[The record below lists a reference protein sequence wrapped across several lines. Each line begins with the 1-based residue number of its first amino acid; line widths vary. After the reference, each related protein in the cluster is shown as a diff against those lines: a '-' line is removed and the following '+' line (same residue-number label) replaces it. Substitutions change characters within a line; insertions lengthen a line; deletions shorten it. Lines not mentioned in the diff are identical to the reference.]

1 MKLLLTILILLAVQF
16 SFAQNDKLGTWNI
29 VNFKYNADQKWSVW
43 AESQTRSQLFF
54 NHFFYYEI
62 KGGIGYSINKNFSF
76 LFGTGRYATYSNDGN
91 FKKPFANEEF
101 RLWQQITMN
110 QYLDRLK
117 FEHRYRIEQRWLS
130 NGGYRNRFRYRLNV
144 VLPLKN
150 KRLDPKTFY
159 LTAFEEVFLT
169 NKAPYFERNRIF
181 GGFGYKFN
189 NAFVLQPGYI
199 YQFDYRADNTKSGK
213 GFFQVALFIEL
224 EKHKSFNEKLPA
236 SVD

>member
-1 MKLLLTILILLAVQF
+1 MRLIPTFFILLSVQF

-29 VNFKYNADQKWSVW
+29 VNFKYNTDQKWSVW

-54 NHFFYYEI
+54 NNFFYYEI
-62 KGGIGYSINKNFSF
+62 KGGFGYSIDKNFSL

-101 RLWQQITMN
+101 RLWEQVTMN

-117 FEHRYRIEQRWLS
+117 FEHRYRIEQRWLA
-130 NGGYRNRFRYRLNV
+130 NGGYRNRFRYRLNA

-159 LTAFEEVFLT
+159 LTAFDEVFLT
-169 NKAPYFERNRIF
+169 NVAPYFERNRIF
-181 GGFGYKFN
+181 GGVGYKFN
-189 NAFVLQPGYI
+189 SAFVLQPGYI

-224 EKHKSFNEKLPA
+224 EKHKSFHEKLPS

>member
-76 LFGTGRYATYSNDGN
+76 LLGTGRYATYSNDGN

-117 FEHRYRIEQRWLS
+117 FEHRYRIEQRWLT

-169 NKAPYFERNRIF
+169 NEAPYFERNRIF

>member
-1 MKLLLTILILLAVQF
+1 MKLLLTILVLLTVQF

-117 FEHRYRIEQRWLS
+117 FEHRYRIEQRWLT

>member
-1 MKLLLTILILLAVQF
+1 MKLLLTILVLLTVQF

>member
-1 MKLLLTILILLAVQF
+1 MKLLLTILVLLTVQF

-159 LTAFEEVFLT
+159 LTAFEEG
-169 NKAPYFERNRIF
+169 EHR
-181 GGFGYKFN
+181 
-189 NAFVLQPGYI
+189 
-199 YQFDYRADNTKSGK
+199 
-213 GFFQVALFIEL
+213 
-224 EKHKSFNEKLPA
+224 
-236 SVD
+236 

>member
-1 MKLLLTILILLAVQF
+1 MKLLLTILVLLTVQF

-224 EKHKSFNEKLPA
+224 EKHKSFQEKLPA

>member
-1 MKLLLTILILLAVQF
+1 MKPFLTTLIILTAQF
-16 SFAQNDKLGTWNI
+16 SFAQNDKLGSWNV
-29 VNFKYNADQKWSVW
+29 VNFKYNLDHKWSVW

-54 NHFFYYEI
+54 NNFFYYEI
-62 KGGIGYSINKNFSF
+62 KGGLGYAIDKNFSL

-91 FKKPFANEEF
+91 FKKPYANEEF
-101 RLWQQITMN
+101 RLWEQITMN

-117 FEHRYRIEQRWLS
+117 FEHRYRIEQRWLT
-130 NGGYRNRFRYRLNV
+130 NGGYRNRFRYRLNA

-159 LTAFEEVFLT
+159 LTAYDEIFLT
-169 NKAPYFERNRIF
+169 NIAPYFERNRVF

-189 NAFVLQPGYI
+189 DAFVLQPGYI

-224 EKHKSFNEKLPA
+224 EKHKSFHEKLPNA
-236 SVD
+236 VD

>member
-117 FEHRYRIEQRWLS
+117 FEHRYRIEQRWLT

-169 NKAPYFERNRIF
+169 NEAPYFERNRIF

>member
-1 MKLLLTILILLAVQF
+1 MRLILTFLILLSVQF
-16 SFAQNDKLGTWNI
+16 SFAQNNKLGTWNI
-29 VNFKYNADQKWSVW
+29 VNFKYNVDQKWSIW

-54 NHFFYYEI
+54 NNFFYYEI
-62 KGGIGYSINKNFSF
+62 KGGLGYSIDKNFS
-76 LFGTGRYATYSNDGN
+76 LLLGTGRYATYMNDGN

-101 RLWQQITMN
+101 RLWEQITMN
-110 QYLDRLK
+110 QYLNRLK
-117 FEHRYRIEQRWLS
+117 FEHRYRIEQRWLA
-130 NGGYRNRFRYRLNV
+130 NGGYRNRFRYRLNT

-159 LTAFEEVFLT
+159 LTAYDEVFLT
-169 NKAPYFERNRIF
+169 NEAPYFERNRIF

-189 NAFVLQPGYI
+189 STFVLQPGYI
-199 YQFDYRADNTKSGK
+199 YQFDYRPDNTKSGK

-224 EKHKSFNEKLPA
+224 EKQKSFHEKLPN